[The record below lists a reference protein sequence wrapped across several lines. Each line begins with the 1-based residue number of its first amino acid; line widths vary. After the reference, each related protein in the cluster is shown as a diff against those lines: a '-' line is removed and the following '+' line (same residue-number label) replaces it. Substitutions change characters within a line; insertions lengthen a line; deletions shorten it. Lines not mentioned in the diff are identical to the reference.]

1 MKNLLFYG
9 TTDYG
14 LNLNNSDELK
24 FKELSKNFNAFVITY
39 GNTNVEKKHKD
50 VLIKYLKKPTNLLF
64 QYLKFYFLN
73 YKILYKFIKDK
84 NIDIVSA
91 KDPISA
97 LLPILIKKLS
107 NKEIKIVIEHHG
119 DFLNLLLNQRRFYFK
134 NIIKL
139 STKFISNFTYRNCDI
154 IRGVEIEYTS
164 SLSNKYNKKFICFP
178 AWVDYSIYKDLNI
191 QRKNFLYVGNIIPRK
206 GVMFLIENYG
216 TFSKQYDINE
226 ELIIAGSYPNQ
237 EYYDKCKDFIVKNKI
252 QNVKFI
258 GEKNPNEISNLMN
271 SSKLLL
277 MASSYE
283 GLPRVLIES
292 GLCGLPSIATNIQG
306 IRKPFGEDGGTLLYE
321 LNNSDEFINNIKN
334 FVNNKELQKTM
345 SLKSFELSKQLAG
358 EGKFLSNWNE
368 LEKMI
373 YE

>member
-73 YKILYKFIKDK
+73 YKILSKFIKDK

-139 STKFISNFTYRNCDI
+139 STKLISNFTYRNCDI

-334 FVNNKELQKTM
+334 FVNNKELQKTL

>member
-24 FKELSKNFNAFVITY
+24 FKELSRNFNAFVITY

-73 YKILYKFIKDK
+73 YKILSKFIKDK

-139 STKFISNFTYRNCDI
+139 STKLISNFTYRNCDI

-216 TFSKQYDINE
+216 TFSKKYDINE
-226 ELIIAGSYPNQ
+226 DLIIAGSYPNQ
-237 EYYDKCKDFIVKNKI
+237 EYYDKCKDFIAKNKI
-252 QNVKFI
+252 ENIKFI

-334 FVNNKELQKTM
+334 FVNNKKLQKTM

>member
-24 FKELSKNFNAFVITY
+24 FKELSKNFNSFVITY

-50 VLIKYLKKPTNLLF
+50 VLIKYLKKPKNLLF

-73 YKILYKFIKDK
+73 YKILSKFIKDK

-139 STKFISNFTYRNCDI
+139 STKLISNFTYRNCDI

-216 TFSKQYDINE
+216 TFSKKYDINE
-226 ELIIAGSYPNQ
+226 DLIIAGSYPNQ
-237 EYYDKCKDFIVKNKI
+237 EYYDKCKDFIAKNKI
-252 QNVKFI
+252 ENIKFI

-334 FVNNKELQKTM
+334 FVNNKKLQKTM

>member
-73 YKILYKFIKDK
+73 YKILSKFIKDK

-139 STKFISNFTYRNCDI
+139 STKLISNFTYKNCDI

-216 TFSKQYDINE
+216 TFSKKYDINE
-226 ELIIAGSYPNQ
+226 DLIIAGSYPNQ

-252 QNVKFI
+252 ENIKFI
-258 GEKNPNEISNLMN
+258 GEKNPKEISNLMN
-271 SSKLLL
+271 SSRLLL

-334 FVNNKELQKTM
+334 FVNNKKLQKTM

>member
-73 YKILYKFIKDK
+73 YKILSKFISDK

-216 TFSKQYDINE
+216 TFSKKYDINE
-226 ELIIAGSYPNQ
+226 DLIIAGSYPNQ

-252 QNVKFI
+252 ENIKFI

>member
-73 YKILYKFIKDK
+73 YKILSKFIKDK

-178 AWVDYSIYKDLNI
+178 AWVDYSIYKDLNT

-216 TFSKQYDINE
+216 TFSKKYDINE
-226 ELIIAGSYPNQ
+226 DLIIAGSYPNQ

-252 QNVKFI
+252 ENIKFI
-258 GEKNPNEISNLMN
+258 GEKNPNEISRLMN
-271 SSKLLL
+271 SSRLLL

-334 FVNNKELQKTM
+334 FINNKELQKTM

>member
-73 YKILYKFIKDK
+73 YKILSKFIKDK

-139 STKFISNFTYRNCDI
+139 STKLISNFTYRNCDI

-216 TFSKQYDINE
+216 TFSKKYDINE
-226 ELIIAGSYPNQ
+226 DLIIAGSYPNQ

-252 QNVKFI
+252 ENIKFI

-358 EGKFLSNWNE
+358 EEKFLSNWNE

>member
-73 YKILYKFIKDK
+73 YKILSKFIKDK

-139 STKFISNFTYRNCDI
+139 STKLISNFTYRNCDI

-164 SLSNKYNKKFICFP
+164 SISNKYNKKFICFP

-334 FVNNKELQKTM
+334 FVNNKELQKTL

>member
-24 FKELSKNFNAFVITY
+24 FKELSKNFNTFVITY

-73 YKILYKFIKDK
+73 YKILSKFIKDK

-139 STKFISNFTYRNCDI
+139 STKLISNFTYRNCDI

-164 SLSNKYNKKFICFP
+164 SISNKYNKKFICFP

-334 FVNNKELQKTM
+334 FVNNKELQKTL

>member
-73 YKILYKFIKDK
+73 YKILSKFIKDK

-139 STKFISNFTYRNCDI
+139 STKLISNFTYRNCDI

-216 TFSKQYDINE
+216 TFSKKYDINE
-226 ELIIAGSYPNQ
+226 DLIIAGSYPNK

-252 QNVKFI
+252 ENIKFI

-358 EGKFLSNWNE
+358 EGKFLSNWNV

>member
-73 YKILYKFIKDK
+73 YKILSKFIKDK

-139 STKFISNFTYRNCDI
+139 STKLISNFTYRNCDI

-216 TFSKQYDINE
+216 TFSKKYDINE
-226 ELIIAGSYPNQ
+226 DLIIAGSYPNQ

-252 QNVKFI
+252 ENIKFI

-306 IRKPFGEDGGTLLYE
+306 IRKPFGQDGGTLLYE

-334 FVNNKELQKTM
+334 FVNNKKLQKTM

>member
-73 YKILYKFIKDK
+73 YKILSKFIKDK

-139 STKFISNFTYRNCDI
+139 STKLISNFTYRNCDI

-216 TFSKQYDINE
+216 TFSKKYDINE
-226 ELIIAGSYPNQ
+226 DLIIAGSYPNQ

-252 QNVKFI
+252 ENIKFI

-321 LNNSDEFINNIKN
+321 LNNADEFINNIKN

>member
-73 YKILYKFIKDK
+73 YKILAKFIKDK

-216 TFSKQYDINE
+216 TFSKKYDINE
-226 ELIIAGSYPNQ
+226 DLIIAGSYPNQ
-237 EYYDKCKDFIVKNKI
+237 EYYDKCKDFIAKNKI
-252 QNVKFI
+252 ENIKFI

-334 FVNNKELQKTM
+334 FVNNKKLQKTM

>member
-50 VLIKYLKKPTNLLF
+50 VLIKYLKKPKNLLF

-73 YKILYKFIKDK
+73 YKILSKFIKDK

-139 STKFISNFTYRNCDI
+139 STKLISNFTYRNCDI

-206 GVMFLIENYG
+206 GVMFLIKNYG
-216 TFSKQYDINE
+216 TFSKKYDINE
-226 ELIIAGSYPNQ
+226 DLIIAGSYPNQ
-237 EYYDKCKDFIVKNKI
+237 EYYDKCKDFIAKNKI
-252 QNVKFI
+252 ENIKFI

-334 FVNNKELQKTM
+334 FVNNKKLQKTM

>member
-73 YKILYKFIKDK
+73 YKILSKFIKDK

-334 FVNNKELQKTM
+334 FVNNKELQKTL

>member
-139 STKFISNFTYRNCDI
+139 STKLISNFTYRNCDI

-191 QRKNFLYVGNIIPRK
+191 KRKNFLYVGNIIPRK

-226 ELIIAGSYPNQ
+226 DLIIAGSYPNQ
-237 EYYDKCKDFIVKNKI
+237 EYYDKCKDFVVKNKI
-252 QNVKFI
+252 ENIKFI

-306 IRKPFGEDGGTLLYE
+306 IRNPFGEDGGTLLYE

>member
-50 VLIKYLKKPTNLLF
+50 VLIKYLKKPKNLLF

-73 YKILYKFIKDK
+73 YKILSKFIKDK

-107 NKEIKIVIEHHG
+107 SKEIKIVIEHHG

-139 STKFISNFTYRNCDI
+139 STKLISNFTYRNCDI

-216 TFSKQYDINE
+216 TFSKKYDINE
-226 ELIIAGSYPNQ
+226 DLIIAGSYPNQ

-252 QNVKFI
+252 ENIKFI

-334 FVNNKELQKTM
+334 FVNNKKLQKTM

>member
-73 YKILYKFIKDK
+73 YKILSKFIKDK

-178 AWVDYSIYKDLNI
+178 AWVDYSIYKDLNT

-216 TFSKQYDINE
+216 TFSKKYDINE
-226 ELIIAGSYPNQ
+226 DLIIAGSYPNQ

-252 QNVKFI
+252 ENIKFI

>member
-73 YKILYKFIKDK
+73 YKILSKFIKDK

-139 STKFISNFTYRNCDI
+139 FTKFISNFTYRNCDI

-334 FVNNKELQKTM
+334 FVNNKELQKTL